1 MGVTLFESYQAVSE
15 AKNSARL
22 MRLNSKV
29 LYVNTV
35 AKYIVSISPRKID
48 FFFNRCIEQLAAIP
62 DVKRSL
68 EDILISIQIVGN
80 LCNII
85 L

>member
-1 MGVTLFESYQAVSE
+1 MIGNELLPRQKAYIKAEMVINSIESQP
-15 AKNSARL
+15 L
-22 MRLNSKV
+22 Q
-29 LYVNTV
+29 
-35 AKYIVSISPRKID
+35 P
-48 FFFNRCIEQLAAIP
+48 AIP

-68 EDILISIQIVGN
+68 EDILISIQIAGN